1 MNAASGLDGLEPL
14 NHCLDAESTRRVVA
28 FRVDP
33 PVQARI
39 PFLGKRANE
48 GALDETER
56 PEYDAFITAA
66 DSNRHPQSQGPPAVG
81 YADDSRLG
89 SRASVNA
96 WQASLRSQPIS
107 RTVTSTV
114 VEIKPED
121 EQIIAEI
128 LQSGAFAS
136 VEDVIHRALISL
148 PSRELSSVPQKNL
161 AEFLMDSPFAGAG
174 LDLERRRQYMRPLG
188 R

>member
-1 MNAASGLDGLEPL
+1 MNPASGLDGLEPL

-39 PFLGKRANE
+39 PFLGERANE

-56 PEYDAFITAA
+56 PEYDALINAA

-96 WQASLRSQPIS
+96 
-107 RTVTSTV
+107 
-114 VEIKPED
+114 
-121 EQIIAEI
+121 
-128 LQSGAFAS
+128 
-136 VEDVIHRALISL
+136 
-148 PSRELSSVPQKNL
+148 
-161 AEFLMDSPFAGAG
+161 
-174 LDLERRRQYMRPLG
+174 
-188 R
+188 

>member
-56 PEYDAFITAA
+56 PEYDALSTRRPLIAILKA
-66 DSNRHPQSQGPPAVG
+66 KVRP
-81 YADDSRLG
+81 RLG
-89 SRASVNA
+89 TRTTRASA
-96 WQASLRSQPIS
+96 
-107 RTVTSTV
+107 
-114 VEIKPED
+114 
-121 EQIIAEI
+121 
-128 LQSGAFAS
+128 
-136 VEDVIHRALISL
+136 RA
-148 PSRELSSVPQKNL
+148 
-161 AEFLMDSPFAGAG
+161 
-174 LDLERRRQYMRPLG
+174 RR
-188 R
+188 